1 MADGSVHEIFW
12 HRWSLLL
19 KRRRNSVAHLSISTV
34 LKLQRRAYFFQ
45 QNYKIGRLTRDGFPW
60 EFG

>member
-45 QNYKIGRLTRDGFPW
+45 
-60 EFG
+60 